1 MGKKCEKI
9 NGDLTIILV
18 YMNGDLRYTCGGKVD
33 LCMDKPVF
41 KRKIYDEIYEW
52 KENRSDKY
60 ALLIKGAR
68 RVGKSTIAEEF
79 AKKSL
84 NRIFSLTLLIQV
96 RQLLIYLM
104 ICMIWIFLFAIAA
117 VNGNQVIGERVSN
130 YF

>member
-1 MGKKCEKI
+1 MK
-9 NGDLTIILV
+9 
-18 YMNGDLRYTCGGKVD
+18 GDLRYNCGGNVD

-79 AKKSL
+79 AKKEFKSYIIIDFAHIFH
-84 NRIFSLTLLIQV
+84 RIFLDRKSTRLNSSHQ
-96 RQLLIYLM
+96 
-104 ICMIWIFLFAIAA
+104 
-117 VNGNQVIGERVSN
+117 
-130 YF
+130 

>member
-1 MGKKCEKI
+1 
-9 NGDLTIILV
+9 
-18 YMNGDLRYTCGGKVD
+18 
-33 LCMDKPVF
+33 MDKLVF

-79 AKKSL
+79 EKKSL

-96 RQLLIYLM
+96 RQLNISFRMEDISILKQALYY
-104 ICMIWIFLFAIAA
+104 
-117 VNGNQVIGERVSN
+117 Q
-130 YF
+130 